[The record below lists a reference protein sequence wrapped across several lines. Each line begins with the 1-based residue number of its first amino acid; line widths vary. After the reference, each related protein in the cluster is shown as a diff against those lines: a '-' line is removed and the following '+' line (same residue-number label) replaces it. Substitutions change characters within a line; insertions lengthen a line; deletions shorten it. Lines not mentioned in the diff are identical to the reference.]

1 LDLYCASDNPIQ
13 IKAFIWFGTHDI
25 DNSGPGAVGTAYGIG
40 TNSIGVAVS
49 FPLDEYERKHSPQ
62 LTVGDI
68 GTDLTGVL
76 RGDRLGGG

>member
-1 LDLYCASDNPIQ
+1 MKSVARKMTISDEALKQYLGCVREKYAHAGRAAPT
-13 IKAFIWFGTHDI
+13 KLG
-25 DNSGPGAVGTAYGIG
+25 
-40 TNSIGVAVS
+40 
-49 FPLDEYERKHSPQ
+49 KHSPQ